1 MYEKAV
7 AEIATVFRRAGANQT
22 ASAIEKAYAESG
34 DLGALRA
41 WADSLKAAPRGGA
54 QPTSIAMIY
63 CRLGD
68 KERAFEFLEQGY
80 QERTRGLVYL
90 QVEPQYDPIRSDPRF
105 QDMLAR
111 MNFPK

>member
-1 MYEKAV
+1 
-7 AEIATVFRRAGANQT
+7 
-22 ASAIEKAYAESG
+22 
-34 DLGALRA
+34 
-41 WADSLKAAPRGGA
+41 
-54 QPTSIAMIY
+54 MIY

-80 QERTRGLVYL
+80 QERMRGLVYL

>member
-1 MYEKAV
+1 MTE
-7 AEIATVFRRAGANQT
+7 R
-22 ASAIEKAYAESG
+22 ASAMEKAYAESG
-34 DLGALRA
+34 YPAALRP
-41 WADSLKAAPRGGA
+41 WADSYTKSSHAVGRNLRASRL
-54 QPTSIAMIY
+54 IY

-68 KERAFEFLEQGY
+68 KERAFEFLERGY

-90 QVEPQYDPIRSDPRF
+90 QVELQYDPIRSDPRF